1 MTVSSHNSAYM
12 RRFNP
17 DSVQGL
23 VVHLDASDLS
33 AGAITS
39 WTDRKNGYVF
49 TGTATRDSAIN
60 NKPTVTFNGTSNILS
75 TAGNISQFGGV
86 DACTFIVVAVD
97 TNTASDRI
105 IFEVGNGSQ
114 VGGQL
119 LLSSFWPTAA
129 SPAVILANNGNAGF
143 NNSYILETLA
153 SPAIITAV
161 NDFSQLGAAETITIR
176 LNGTTPAVVN
186 LNTNNNTNQC
196 AALRM
201 HLGARITPSLYWPG
215 SIAKLL
221 AYNRR
226 LSIAEMAFIE
236 RGVAKQLDIR
246 I

>member
-1 MTVSSHNSAYM
+1 M

-49 TGTATRDSAIN
+49 TGTASRDAAIN
-60 NKPTVTFNGTSNILS
+60 NKPTVTFNGSSDILS

-105 IFEVGNGSQ
+105 VFEVGNGLQ

-119 LLSSFWPTAA
+119 LLSSLWPGS
-129 SPAVILANNGNAGF
+129 SPAVILANAGNAGF
-143 NNSYILETLA
+143 NNSYITETLA
-153 SPAIITAV
+153 SPGIVTAV
-161 NDFSQLGAAETITIR
+161 NDFSQPGTSETTTIR
-176 LNGTTPAVVN
+176 WNGTTPTVGNIV
-186 LNTNNNTNQC
+186 TNNNTNQC

-201 HLGARITPSLYWPG
+201 HLGARVTPSLFWPG

-226 LSIAEMAFIE
+226 LSTDEMAFIE
-236 RGVAKQLDIR
+236 RGVAKQLDIK